1 MNPEVYPAPSADHVG
16 AGETMSGF
24 TPSERVKFSL
34 IALVAVTA
42 IGLEGAELIAIYVIA
57 ALAF

>member
-1 MNPEVYPAPSADHVG
+1 
-16 AGETMSGF
+16 MSGF
-24 TPSERVKFSL
+24 TRSERVQFNL

-57 ALAF
+57 AHAFWYV

>member
-1 MNPEVYPAPSADHVG
+1 
-16 AGETMSGF
+16 MSGF